1 MRFSKLALLG
11 AFIITLGIAGC
22 NENDNPVTPPT
33 APNAPTGLMAT
44 SRSATSIGLKWT
56 APAAGVTPTGYMITY
71 TPAGGT
77 AQTMDVASTSTATD
91 ITGLTEGKIYTITVS
106 AKNSTAVST
115 ASSAVMWAPASRLTG
130 TFKIYSSK
138 STANG
143 SGLRFSP
150 AAVLKIADGPEWD
163 ICFDDKDG
171 RPLVGSPGV
180 SGYVDANNQF
190 PGAKD
195 AKIVALGRD
204 YLGVNSLDDIYDV
217 DSLSVAPTGGFKEVL
232 KDLSTVPD
240 KTKGYGFVVRS
251 RKTVSDP
258 TVVNFAKVLV
268 KSDGS
273 KFVQGTAPEE
283 YIEVEVSYQTI
294 TNVPFALVMPVIKA
308 EEARKS
314 KQSPTK

>member
-11 AFIITLGIAGC
+11 AFILTLGIAGC

-56 APAAGVTPTGYMITY
+56 APATGVTPTGYSIKY
-71 TPAGGT
+71 TPVGGT
-77 AQTMDVASTSTATD
+77 AQTMDVATTSTTAD
-91 ITGLTEGKIYTITVS
+91 ITGLVEGTIYTITVS

-115 ASSAVMWAPASRLTG
+115 ASSAVMWAPAKRLTG

-138 STANG
+138 STTNG
-143 SGLRFSP
+143 SGLRFNP
-150 AAVLKIADGPEWD
+150 ADVLKIADGPEWD

-180 SGYVDANNQF
+180 SGYVDGNNQF
-190 PGAKD
+190 PGQKD

-251 RKTVSDP
+251 RKDP
-258 TVVNFAKVLV
+258 ATVNFAKVLV
-268 KSDGS
+268 KSDGT
-273 KFVQGTAPEE
+273 KLVQGTAPEQ

-294 TNVPFALVMPVIKA
+294 TNTPFALVMPVIRA
-308 EEARKS
+308 EEARAAKHAPI
-314 KQSPTK
+314 K